1 MESAA
6 GALNQKLK
14 NNPLEFEK
22 SKMKKTIAACSLI
35 SFAFAV
41 AAQAQE
47 KSISGIVTTR
57 LVQPDGSTTA
67 FVLVDPARPTE
78 AVAALGADAAAL
90 SPRNQVTLAGTPADG
105 ALGTA
110 LQVKAGS
117 VKVGETNQPFKSQP
131 ITAAAFKD
139 APGSAGNYVQLAGVM
154 FVAEKF
160 DNSGTAQVKTA
171 DGSTVSLL
179 VSNGAAGRETPKD
192 MTDVF
197 GVVVKSGTEWKL
209 AAARFLPA
217 NRKEVIEL
225 ATKDTCMGCH
235 NPDTKI
241 VAGTL
246 LLGPTYREVA
256 ANYRNDPAAAD
267 KLMLQMQNGGS
278 GKWGTNAMP
287 PLKAV
292 LQPDDMKK
300 LADWILGYR
309 WDAILAE

>member
-1 MESAA
+1 
-6 GALNQKLK
+6 
-14 NNPLEFEK
+14 
-22 SKMKKTIAACSLI
+22 MKTSPIIISLI
-35 SFAFAV
+35 SLSLTV

-47 KSISGIVTTR
+47 ETISGIITTR
-57 LVQPDGSTTA
+57 IIQPDGRTTA
-67 FVLVDPARPTE
+67 FVLVDPAKPTA
-78 AVAALGADAAAL
+78 AVLASGADAAAL
-90 SPRNQVTLAGTPADG
+90 VPRNQVTLTGTSADGTP
-105 ALGTA
+105 GTA

-117 VKVGETNQPFKSQP
+117 VKVGETNQPFKSQS

-139 APGSAGNYVQLAGVM
+139 ASASAGNYVQLAGVS
-154 FVAEKF
+154 FVADKF
-160 DNSGTAQVKTA
+160 DNTGTAQVKTA
-171 DGSTVSLL
+171 DGSVVSLL
-179 VSNGAAGRETPKD
+179 VSKGATGRETPKSV
-192 MTDVF
+192 TDVF
-197 GVVVKSGTEWKL
+197 GVVVKSGSEWKL

-235 NPDTKI
+235 NPDTRG

-246 LLGPTYREVA
+246 LLGPTYRDVA

-267 KLMLQMQNGGS
+267 KIIAQMQNGGT